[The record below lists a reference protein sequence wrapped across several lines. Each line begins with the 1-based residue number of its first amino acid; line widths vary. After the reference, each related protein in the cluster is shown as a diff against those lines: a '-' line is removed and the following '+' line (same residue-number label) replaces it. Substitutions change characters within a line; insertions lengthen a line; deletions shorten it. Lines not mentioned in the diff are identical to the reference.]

1 MNLKRAMILAM
12 IVALNV
18 AMAFFIL
25 IPVPATNGNIN
36 LCDAGIIF
44 AALLYGKREG
54 AIVGGL
60 SGLLL
65 DLVSGYAIFMPFSLV
80 VHGLEGFAVGAIA
93 KRDDNKSKALA
104 IVVGAIIVVSLI
116 PFATVSRLGFRDY
129 SPIPFKPLSVAWSVS
144 YCTISCTVYRK
155 YRTVKQQHS
164 NRKSV
169 LSTR

>member
-18 AMAFFIL
+18 ALAFFIL

-104 IVVGAIIVVSLI
+104 IVVGAIIVVVGYFITNSILYGVAAGI
-116 PFATVSRLGFRDY
+116 PGLFTDTIQAVVG
-129 SPIPFKPLSVAWSVS
+129 SVVGL
-144 YCTISCTVYRK
+144 
-155 YRTVKQQHS
+155 
-164 NRKSV
+164 V
-169 LSTR
+169 LYHVLHRVPQVQNS

>member
-18 AMAFFIL
+18 AMVFFIL
-25 IPVPATNGNIN
+25 IPFPAMNGNIN

-104 IVVGAIIVVSLI
+104 IVVGAITSWSVTLSLI
-116 PFATVSRLGFRDY
+116 AFSTVSRLGFRDY
-129 SPIPFKPLSVAWSVS
+129 LPIPFKPLSVAWSVS
-144 YCTISCTVYRK
+144 YCITSYTVYRK
-155 YRTVKQQHS
+155 YRTVKQQNS
-164 NRKSV
+164 N
-169 LSTR
+169 

>member
-44 AALLYGKREG
+44 AALYGKREG

-65 DLVSGYAIFMPFSLV
+65 DLVSVYAIFMSFSLV
-80 VHGLEGFAVGAIA
+80 VHSLEGFAVGAIA
-93 KRDDNKSKALA
+93 KRDDNKFKALA
-104 IVVGAIIVVSLI
+104 IVVGAIIVVVGL
-116 PFATVSRLGFRDY
+116 
-129 SPIPFKPLSVAWSVS
+129 
-144 YCTISCTVYRK
+144 
-155 YRTVKQQHS
+155 
-164 NRKSV
+164 V
-169 LSTR
+169 LYHVLHRVPQVQNS

>member
-44 AALLYGKREG
+44 AALLYGKRED

-60 SGLLL
+60 SGLFL

-80 VHGLEGFAVGAIA
+80 VHGLEGFVVGAIA

-104 IVVGAIIVVSLI
+104 IVVGAIIVVVGYFITNSILYGVAAGI
-116 PFATVSRLGFRDY
+116 PGLFIDTIQAVVG
-129 SPIPFKPLSVAWSVS
+129 SVVGL
-144 YCTISCTVYRK
+144 
-155 YRTVKQQHS
+155 
-164 NRKSV
+164 V
-169 LSTR
+169 LYHVLHRVPQVQNS

>member
-65 DLVSGYAIFMPFSLV
+65 DLVSVYVIFMSFSLV

-104 IVVGAIIVVSLI
+104 IVVGAIIVVVGYFITNIILYGVAAGI
-116 PFATVSRLGFRDY
+116 PELFIDTIQAVVG
-129 SPIPFKPLSVAWSVS
+129 SVVGL
-144 YCTISCTVYRK
+144 
-155 YRTVKQQHS
+155 
-164 NRKSV
+164 V
-169 LSTR
+169 LYHILHRVPQVQNS

>member
-104 IVVGAIIVVSLI
+104 IVVGAIIVVIGYFITNTILYGVAAGI
-116 PFATVSRLGFRDY
+116 PGLLTDT
-129 SPIPFKPLSVAWSVS
+129 IQSVVGSV
-144 YCTISCTVYRK
+144 VGL
-155 YRTVKQQHS
+155 
-164 NRKSV
+164 V
-169 LSTR
+169 LYHILHRVPQVQNS